1 MHNAQINVCHSNS
14 SMGSKKKLIDGP
26 AQQVIIHV
34 FILTQFNPEI
44 REIFENHRLQQTS
57 QRFSTG
63 IRCTCVQ
70 EGGPS
75 GSITSPGQPISS
87 ETRSYF
93 NHVARHLSSKVTSGG
108 GKLTVVEINIIGLFR
123 LIKLI

>member
-1 MHNAQINVCHSNS
+1 LKIT
-14 SMGSKKKLIDGP
+14 GFD
-26 AQQVIIHV
+26 
-34 FILTQFNPEI
+34 
-44 REIFENHRLQQTS
+44 RLLNDFQPG
-57 QRFSTG
+57 FG
-63 IRCTCVQ
+63 VLVQ